1 MPYKKKVMPIILVV
15 GIAVGMIILLILAL
29 WALCIICSYLQHPPN
44 DTSSP
49 PDKYYSYNLTNNGT
63 INSIRIHSKFPYTLN
78 NDVRYLEKNGS
89 DIEVK
94 LWGTA
99 SSSDVVFMKDGEDLI
114 VFITVSGYGVLLS
127 VSNANEYI
135 YLPRNWSYM
144 IISTQNERGT
154 TYFENKSWNV
164 EMIETNRP

>member
-1 MPYKKKVMPIILVV
+1 MPYKKRIIPIIIAA
-15 GIAVGMIILLILAL
+15 GMAVGMIILLILAL

-49 PDKYYSYNLTNNGT
+49 PDNFYSYNLTNNGT
-63 INSIRIHSKFPYTLN
+63 INSIRIHSTFPYTLN
-78 NDVRYLEKNGS
+78 NDVRYIETNGS

-94 LWGTA
+94 LWGTG
-99 SSSDVVFMKDGEDLI
+99 SPDVVFMKDGEDLI
-114 VFITVSGYGVLLS
+114 AFITVSGHGVLLG

-144 IISTQNERGT
+144 IISTQNEHGT

-164 EMIETNRP
+164 EMIETSHP